1 MKYDLKAI
9 RQEQI
14 DEIVKPVEK
23 LLNDFDENLLKMAE
37 LIESNATKD
46 EEIKKLL
53 ARIDDLKADR
63 EPLEANIKELSDK
76 CGELMRENAA
86 LKAEI
91 IEFKKQAEERAKK
104 PNKGIYRGEQKK
116 PYISPKSRFRIGE
129 K

>member
-1 MKYDLKAI
+1 MEYSEKIKENIAKFKKA
-9 RQEQI
+9 ESF
-14 DEIVKPVEK
+14 
-23 LLNDFDENLLKMAE
+23 LLNDLDAIVMFLTQAE
-37 LIESNATKD
+37 ESIATKD

-53 ARIDDLKADR
+53 ARIDDLKADK